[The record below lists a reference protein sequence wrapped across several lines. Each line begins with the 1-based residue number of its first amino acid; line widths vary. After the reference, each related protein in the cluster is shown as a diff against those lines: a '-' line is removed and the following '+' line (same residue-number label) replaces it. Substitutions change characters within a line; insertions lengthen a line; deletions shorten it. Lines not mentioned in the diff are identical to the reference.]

1 MRPDLKE
8 LLLRDDGS
16 GTLLYMRLY
25 KGMREAF
32 SRGLLQPGERLPTD
46 MEMARELGVNHLT
59 LKKTLC
65 RLAKEGFLTRQRGRG
80 TAVAAVL
87 PAAAPFQAGS
97 RVTVLLDAV
106 SEATLRSDTFVSIC
120 KGVNALGMTIELVS
134 SHDDRREQFRQI
146 TELFSTADSGGCIV
160 WPIMDMRQLE
170 QLAAARPQ
178 GYPLVF
184 INYRPELDIGGID
197 FSGYDDFGAGR
208 LLGEHLLSQG
218 YEEVLVLHNEK
229 TKHKGTNVNRLAGIT
244 SGWGN
249 REPRVFTGFTPDD
262 VGPVQNALRRR
273 TASDGKAAAVF
284 ISDTDYLACKGF
296 LNGGAWT
303 PFVFFT
309 SVRPDCGGILLS
321 SFQMGTN
328 AVRILEARR
337 KGDAAFSITRRVQGV
352 LV

>member
-134 SHDDRREQFRQI
+134 TAPNWTSAASTSPATTTSARAASWASISSRR
-146 TELFSTADSGGCIV
+146 A
-160 WPIMDMRQLE
+160 
-170 QLAAARPQ
+170 
-178 GYPLVF
+178 
-184 INYRPELDIGGID
+184 
-197 FSGYDDFGAGR
+197 
-208 LLGEHLLSQG
+208 
-218 YEEVLVLHNEK
+218 
-229 TKHKGTNVNRLAGIT
+229 
-244 SGWGN
+244 
-249 REPRVFTGFTPDD
+249 
-262 VGPVQNALRRR
+262 
-273 TASDGKAAAVF
+273 
-284 ISDTDYLACKGF
+284 
-296 LNGGAWT
+296 
-303 PFVFFT
+303 
-309 SVRPDCGGILLS
+309 
-321 SFQMGTN
+321 
-328 AVRILEARR
+328 
-337 KGDAAFSITRRVQGV
+337 TRRSSSSTTKRRSTRGRT
-352 LV
+352 

>member
-1 MRPDLKE
+1 MRPELKDI
-8 LLLRDDGS
+8 LLNEGNG
-16 GTLLYMRLY
+16 GTPLYMQIYR
-25 KGMREAF
+25 GMREALEK
-32 SRGLLQPGERLPTD
+32 GVLAPGERLPTD
-46 MEMARELGVNHLT
+46 MELARELGINHLT

-65 RLAKEGFLTRQRGRG
+65 RLAKEGFLTRLRGRG

-146 TELFSTADSGGCIV
+146 TALFSTADSGGCIV
-160 WPIMDMRQLE
+160 WPLMDMRQLE
-170 QLAAARPQ
+170 QLAAARPK

-218 YEEVLVLHNEK
+218 YEDILVVHTEK
-229 TKHKGTNVNRLAGIT
+229 TKHRGTNVNRIAGIA

-249 REPRVFTGFTPDD
+249 REPRVLITPEPNDTA
-262 VGPVQNALRRR
+262 PVRNALRRR
-273 TASDGKAAAVF
+273 TAPDGKSAAVF
-284 ISDTDYLACKGF
+284 ISDTDYLACKSF
-296 LNGGAWT
+296 LDGTGWT

-309 SVRPDCGGILLS
+309 SIRPDCGGILLS

-337 KGDAAFSITRRVQGV
+337 KGDDSFSITRRVQGV